1 MYQKIFE
8 TPIWIQNIE
17 PQKLNLIS
25 TNELVTPLVDRLHLG
40 SNLYLSPS
48 DMDLFGGDVESKIFY
63 NDGQSPIVITK
74 NTTLWRAF
82 NTVDITCNG
91 DNLSIEILDEAMT
104 IRMVGDP
111 TPPLSFVNTGNCPKS
126 TVSLS
131 DITNRLSAMGV
142 V

>member
-1 MYQKIFE
+1 MWRNDFLFLKSSY
-8 TPIWIQNIE
+8 
-17 PQKLNLIS
+17 LHLIS
-25 TNELVTPLVDRLHLG
+25 TNELVTPLVERLHLG

-48 DMDLFGGDVESKIFY
+48 DVDSLGGNVESKIFY
-63 NDGQSPIVITK
+63 NDGQSPIVMTK

-111 TPPLSFVNTGNCPKS
+111 EPPLSFM
-126 TVSLS
+126 
-131 DITNRLSAMGV
+131 SAPREG
-142 V
+142 